1 MEGPASK
8 TFWILATPI
17 DPAALR
23 VPLDYCGAGG
33 CATFE
38 GRVRSGGGSV
48 RALEYEAHAALAEA
62 EGARIM
68 AEAAGKF
75 PILAAVG
82 AHRTGTLAPGD
93 LAVWIGVAAEHR
105 GAAFEACRYIIDQ
118 LKARLP
124 IWKKEHF
131 SDGTA
136 AWVNSA

>member
-1 MEGPASK
+1 M
-8 TFWILATPI
+8 TFRILATPI
-17 DPAALR
+17 DPASLR

-33 CATFE
+33 CALFE
-38 GRVRSGGGSV
+38 GRVRSRSGGRAV
-48 RALEYEAHAALAEA
+48 RVLEYEAHRALAEA
-62 EGARIM
+62 EGARIF

-75 PILAAVG
+75 GLLAAVG

-105 GAAFEACRYIIDQ
+105 GAAFDACRYIIDE
-118 LKARLP
+118 LKHRLP

-136 AWVNSA
+136 DWVDGA